1 MSIKNTSK
9 PLPDKR
15 NQLSKEEQNAYS
27 SLSAA
32 DPADPADGVAPPS
45 THLIL
50 VLHGN
55 QLAAWQ
61 ASPLGAKPK
70 ALRIK
75 DDPRAAVRDAR
86 TLETAR
92 ADIAERL
99 RGDGINVAYT
109 HWLADA
115 NGRQWCADCMAKTD
129 NAGNGGNTGNPTWQI
144 LAWEWLAERF
154 GFGDASPWEAAEPLV
169 NQVLP
174 WLVTADDAAQ
184 RQHLQQARES
194 EHRSETEQLAAQRNA
209 LVQANERLR
218 AENAALQ
225 QVDVER
231 LVSFLP
237 ALFPRV
243 FTVLGPTDL
252 AQLCGRVEPLSIP
265 NPYPEPS
272 EETLRTLQR
281 GFRALPQQLQQQI
294 VRFVARLPQRHK
306 LQPRAE
312 MRELVQTL
320 EEN

>member
-1 MSIKNTSK
+1 MSMKNASK
-9 PLPDKR
+9 PLSDKR
-15 NQLSKEEQNAYS
+15 NQLSKKEQNAS
-27 SLSAA
+27 TAASADAA
-32 DPADPADGVAPPS
+32 DLVAPAS

-61 ASPLGAKPK
+61 ASALGSKPK

-75 DDPRAAVRDAR
+75 GDTRAAVRDAR

-92 ADIAERL
+92 ADIADRL

-115 NGRQWCADCMAKTD
+115 GGRQWCADCMAKTD
-129 NAGNGGNTGNPTWQI
+129 NAGNTGNPTWQI
-144 LAWEWLAERF
+144 LSWEWLAERF
-154 GFGDASPWEAAEPLV
+154 GFGDASPWETAELLV
-169 NQVLP
+169 SQVLP

-184 RQHLQQARES
+184 RQHLQLARES
-194 EHRSETEQLAAQRNA
+194 EHRSETEQLATERSV
-209 LVQANERLR
+209 LLQANERLR

-231 LVSFLP
+231 LVTFLP

-281 GFRALPQQLQQQI
+281 GFRALPLQLQQQI

>member
-1 MSIKNTSK
+1 MKNHAQ
-9 PLPDKR
+9 PLSSNP
-15 NQLSKEEQNAYS
+15 EQRLKTKQENS
-27 SLSAA
+27 STADLTPLASA
-32 DPADPADGVAPPS
+32 
-45 THLIL
+45 HLIL
-50 VLHGN
+50 VLHGS

-61 ASPLGAKPK
+61 ASALGTKPK
-70 ALRIK
+70 ALLIK
-75 DDPRAAVRDAR
+75 GDLQASVRDVR
-86 TLETAR
+86 TLDSAR

-99 RGDGINVAYT
+99 RGDGINIAYT

-115 NGRQWCADCMAKTD
+115 NGRQWCADCVAKTD
-129 NAGNGGNTGNPTWQI
+129 NAGNPTWQI

-154 GFGDASPWEAAEPLV
+154 GFGDASPWEAGEPLV
-169 NQVLP
+169 SQVLP
-174 WLVTADDAAQ
+174 WLIAADDAAQ
-184 RQHLQQARES
+184 RQHLQLARES
-194 EHRSETEQLAAQRNA
+194 EHRSEAEQLAAQRNA

-243 FTVLGPTDL
+243 FTVLGPADL
-252 AQLCGRVEPLSIP
+252 ALLCGRVEPLSID

-272 EETLRTLQR
+272 EEALRTLQR

>member
-1 MSIKNTSK
+1 MKNTSN
-9 PLPDKR
+9 PLSDKR
-15 NQLSKEEQNAYS
+15 KQLSKEEQKACTS
-27 SLSAA
+27 PDAA
-32 DPADPADGVAPPS
+32 DLAPPAS
-45 THLIL
+45 IHLIL

-86 TLETAR
+86 TLETAH
-92 ADIAERL
+92 ADIAKRL
-99 RGDGINVAYT
+99 RDDDIDVAYT

-115 NGRQWCADCMAKTD
+115 NGRQWCADCMAKT
-129 NAGNGGNTGNPTWQI
+129 ASSGSSKNPSGWQI

-154 GFGDASPWEAAEPLV
+154 GFGDASPWEAGESLV
-169 NQVLP
+169 SQVLP

-194 EHRSETEQLAAQRNA
+194 EHHSAAEQLAAERSA
-209 LVQANERLR
+209 LAQANERLR

>member
-1 MSIKNTSK
+1 MKNSTQ
-9 PLPDKR
+9 PLSSNR
-15 NQLSKEEQNAYS
+15 EQLSKTKQKGPS
-27 SLSAA
+27 TA
-32 DPADPADGVAPPS
+32 DLVPPAS

-61 ASPLGAKPK
+61 ASALGSKPK
-70 ALRIK
+70 VLEIK
-75 DDPRAAVRDAR
+75 GEIRLPVRDVR
-86 TLETAR
+86 SLDSAR

-99 RGDGINVAYT
+99 RGDGIDVAYT

-115 NGRQWCADCMAKTD
+115 NGRQWCADCVAKTD
-129 NAGNGGNTGNPTWQI
+129 NMGNDWQI

-154 GFGDASPWEAAEPLV
+154 GFGDASPWETGEPLV
-169 NQVLP
+169 SQVLP
-174 WLVTADDAAQ
+174 WLITADDAAQ
-184 RQHLQQARES
+184 RQHLQRARES

-209 LVQANERLR
+209 LTQANERLR

-231 LVSFLP
+231 LVGFLP

-252 AQLCGRVEPLSIP
+252 ALLCGRVEPLSIP

-281 GFRALPQQLQQQI
+281 GFRALPLQLQQQI

>member
-1 MSIKNTSK
+1 MKNTSK
-9 PLPDKR
+9 PLSDKR
-15 NQLSKEEQNAYS
+15 KQLSKEEQKAYTS
-27 SLSAA
+27 PDAA
-32 DPADPADGVAPPS
+32 DLAPPAS
-45 THLIL
+45 IHLIL

-70 ALRIK
+70 ALQIK
-75 DDPRAAVRDAR
+75 GDLRAAVRDAR
-86 TLETAR
+86 VLETAR

-99 RGDGINVAYT
+99 RGDGIDVAYT

-129 NAGNGGNTGNPTWQI
+129 SAGNAGNPTWQI

-154 GFGDASPWEAAEPLV
+154 GFGDASPWQAGESLV
-169 NQVLP
+169 SQVLP

-184 RQHLQQARES
+184 RQHLQRARES
-194 EHRSETEQLAAQRNA
+194 EYHSETEQLAAERSA
-209 LVQANERLR
+209 LLQANERLR

-231 LVSFLP
+231 LVGFLP

-252 AQLCGRVEPLSIP
+252 ALLCGRVEPLSIP

>member
-1 MSIKNTSK
+1 MKNTSNS
-9 PLPDKR
+9 LSDKR
-15 NQLSKEEQNAYS
+15 KQLSKEEQKACTS
-27 SLSAA
+27 PDTA
-32 DPADPADGVAPPS
+32 DLAPPAS
-45 THLIL
+45 IYLIL

-70 ALRIK
+70 ALQIK
-75 DDPRAAVRDAR
+75 GDLRAAVRDAR
-86 TLETAR
+86 ALETAR

-99 RGDGINVAYT
+99 RGDGTSIAYT

-115 NGRQWCADCMAKTD
+115 GGQQWCADCMAKT
-129 NAGNGGNTGNPTWQI
+129 ASSGSSKNPSGWQI

-154 GFGDASPWEAAEPLV
+154 GIGDASPWEAGESLV
-169 NQVLP
+169 SQVLP

-194 EHRSETEQLAAQRNA
+194 EHHSAAEQLAAERSA
-209 LVQANERLR
+209 LAQANERLR

-231 LVSFLP
+231 LMSFLP

-306 LQPRAE
+306 LQPRSE

>member
-1 MSIKNTSK
+1 MKNTSN
-9 PLPDKR
+9 PLSDKR
-15 NQLSKEEQNAYS
+15 KQLSKEEQKACTS
-27 SLSAA
+27 PDAA
-32 DPADPADGVAPPS
+32 DLAPPAS
-45 THLIL
+45 IHLIL

-70 ALRIK
+70 ALRSK

-86 TLETAR
+86 TLETAH
-92 ADIAERL
+92 ADIAKRL
-99 RGDGINVAYT
+99 RDDGIDVAYT

-115 NGRQWCADCMAKTD
+115 NGRQWCADCMAKT
-129 NAGNGGNTGNPTWQI
+129 ASSGSSKNPSGWQI

-154 GFGDASPWEAAEPLV
+154 GFGDASPWQAGESLV
-169 NQVLP
+169 SQVLP
-174 WLVTADDAAQ
+174 WLITADDAAQ

-194 EHRSETEQLAAQRNA
+194 EHHSAAEQLAAERSA
-209 LVQANERLR
+209 LAQANERLR

-281 GFRALPQQLQQQI
+281 GFRALPLQLQQQI

>member
-1 MSIKNTSK
+1 MKNTLQ
-9 PLPDKR
+9 PLSS
-15 NQLSKEEQNAYS
+15 NGEQLSKKNQK
-27 SLSAA
+27 
-32 DPADPADGVAPPS
+32 APPATDLAPPPS
-45 THLIL
+45 IHLIL
-50 VLHGN
+50 VLHDN

-61 ASPLGAKPK
+61 ASALGSKPK
-70 ALRIK
+70 ALPIK
-75 DDPRAAVRDAR
+75 GDIRAAVRDAR
-86 TLETAR
+86 ALEAAR

-99 RGDGINVAYT
+99 RGDGINIAYT

-115 NGRQWCADCMAKTD
+115 NGRQWCADCVAKTD
-129 NAGNGGNTGNPTWQI
+129 NAGNPTWQI
-144 LAWEWLAERF
+144 LAWEWLGERF
-154 GFGDASPWEAAEPLV
+154 GFGDASPWEAGEPLV
-169 NQVLP
+169 SQVLP
-174 WLVTADDAAQ
+174 WLIAADDAAQ
-184 RQHLQQARES
+184 RQHLQLARES
-194 EHRSETEQLAAQRNA
+194 EHRSETEQLATERSV
-209 LVQANERLR
+209 LLQANERLR

-252 AQLCGRVEPLSIP
+252 ALLCGRVEPLSIP

-312 MRELVQTL
+312 MRERVQTL

>member
-1 MSIKNTSK
+1 MSMKNTSK

-27 SLSAA
+27 SLNAA

-61 ASPLGAKPK
+61 ASALGSKPK

-75 DDPRAAVRDAR
+75 GDTRAAVRDAR

-92 ADIAERL
+92 ADIADRL

-115 NGRQWCADCMAKTD
+115 GGRQWCADCMAKTD
-129 NAGNGGNTGNPTWQI
+129 NAGNTGNPTWQI
-144 LAWEWLAERF
+144 LSWEWLAERF

-184 RQHLQQARES
+184 RQHLQLARES
-194 EHRSETEQLAAQRNA
+194 EHHSAAEQLAAERSA
-209 LVQANERLR
+209 LAQANERLR

-237 ALFPRV
+237 ALFQRV
-243 FTVLGPTDL
+243 FTVLGPDL
-252 AQLCGRVEPLSIP
+252 ALLCGRVEPLSID
-265 NPYPEPS
+265 NPYPELS
-272 EETLRTLQR
+272 EEALRTLQR

-294 VRFVARLPQRHK
+294 VRFVARLPQRYK
-306 LQPRAE
+306 LQPRSE

>member
-1 MSIKNTSK
+1 MKNTSN
-9 PLPDKR
+9 PLSDKR
-15 NQLSKEEQNAYS
+15 KQLSKEEQKACTS
-27 SLSAA
+27 PDAA
-32 DPADPADGVAPPS
+32 DLAPPAS
-45 THLIL
+45 IHLIL

-86 TLETAR
+86 TLETAH
-92 ADIAERL
+92 ADIAKRL
-99 RGDGINVAYT
+99 RDDGINVAYT

-115 NGRQWCADCMAKTD
+115 NGRQWCADYMAKTD
-129 NAGNGGNTGNPTWQI
+129 NAGNGGNAGNPTWQI

-154 GFGDASPWEAAEPLV
+154 GFGDASPWESAEPLV
-169 NQVLP
+169 SQVLP

-194 EHRSETEQLAAQRNA
+194 EHHSETVQLAAQRNA

-281 GFRALPQQLQQQI
+281 GFRALPLQLQQQI

>member
-1 MSIKNTSK
+1 MSMKNTSK
-9 PLPDKR
+9 PLSDKR
-15 NQLSKEEQNAYS
+15 NQLSKKEQNAS
-27 SLSAA
+27 TAASADAA
-32 DPADPADGVAPPS
+32 DLVAPAS

-61 ASPLGAKPK
+61 ASALGSKPK

-75 DDPRAAVRDAR
+75 GDTRAAVRDAR

-92 ADIAERL
+92 ADIADRL

-115 NGRQWCADCMAKTD
+115 GGRQWCADCMAKTD
-129 NAGNGGNTGNPTWQI
+129 NAGNTGNPTWQI
-144 LAWEWLAERF
+144 LSWEWLAERF
-154 GFGDASPWEAAEPLV
+154 GFGDASPWETAELLV
-169 NQVLP
+169 SQVLP

-184 RQHLQQARES
+184 RQHLQLARES
-194 EHRSETEQLAAQRNA
+194 EHRSETEQLAAERSV
-209 LVQANERLR
+209 LLQANERLR

-281 GFRALPQQLQQQI
+281 GFRALPLQLQQQI

>member
-1 MSIKNTSK
+1 MKNTSK
-9 PLPDKR
+9 PLSDKR

-27 SLSAA
+27 SLDSA
-32 DPADPADGVAPPS
+32 DLVPPPS
-45 THLIL
+45 IHLIL

-61 ASPLGAKPK
+61 ASALGSKPK

-75 DDPRAAVRDAR
+75 GDLRAAVRDAR
-86 TLETAR
+86 VLETAR
-92 ADIAERL
+92 ADIAKRL
-99 RGDGINVAYT
+99 HDDGINVAYT

-115 NGRQWCADCMAKTD
+115 GGRQWCADCMAKTD
-129 NAGNGGNTGNPTWQI
+129 NAGNTGNPTWQI

-154 GFGDASPWEAAEPLV
+154 GFGDASPWQAGESLV
-169 NQVLP
+169 SQVLP
-174 WLVTADDAAQ
+174 WLITADDAAQ
-184 RQHLQQARES
+184 RQHLQLARES

-252 AQLCGRVEPLSIP
+252 ALLCGRVEPLSIP